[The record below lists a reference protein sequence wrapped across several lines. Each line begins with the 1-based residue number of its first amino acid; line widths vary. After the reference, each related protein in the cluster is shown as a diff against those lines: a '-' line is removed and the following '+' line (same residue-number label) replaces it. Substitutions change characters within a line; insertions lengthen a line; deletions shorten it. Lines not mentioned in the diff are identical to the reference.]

1 MSVYPA
7 ISSVHPKTYQLLR
20 PYDSIQAFH
29 ELTIVHKYLISFNQ
43 ILKLLCINRA
53 DSIFQIFSISD
64 ETILLKS
71 ALKAIVWD
79 PLPIKK
85 RLPSDVSI
93 SIHSD
98 FPLGRS
104 SWAGKKL
111 ASWVGLLTEQLNLP
125 NRKPWWNVLRNVLR
139 KTGRQFL
146 CCSRERGMGMG
157 KVYHW
162 QYDFLEYD
170 LVVWS
175 VRRALVSKFMVIV
188 REASDQFLTSGE
200 NGQWTR
206 NHP

>member
-7 ISSVHPKTYQLLR
+7 ISSVHPKTYLLLR

-125 NRKPWWNVLRNVLR
+125 NRKPWCHVLRNVLR

-146 CCSRERGMGMG
+146 CCSRGEWGWG
-157 KVYHW
+157 KYIAGSAI
-162 QYDFLEYD
+162 FLEYD
-170 LVVWS
+170 LVVRS